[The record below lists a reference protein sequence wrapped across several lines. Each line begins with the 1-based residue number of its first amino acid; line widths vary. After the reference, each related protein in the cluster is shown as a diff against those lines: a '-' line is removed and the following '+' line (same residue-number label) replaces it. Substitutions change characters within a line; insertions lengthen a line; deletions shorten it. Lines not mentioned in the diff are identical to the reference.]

1 MRGVLIIGGGTAGT
15 SAALSLADRG
25 IPCTIVE
32 RSPRLGGVASDLAC
46 KGRVQCVNCDVCM
59 STERVPQLFRSELIK
74 IVTSSEVSTI
84 ERDLGMYRVGVV
96 PCRSIDPMSCNGCGD
111 CAGVCPAK
119 AIEASPGK
127 EGTWRVVT
135 SSCPFPIEECPSCVD
150 VCSQDAIRTGQA
162 AFELLVDVI
171 IVAVGNEAFDVK
183 MDRRLGYGLVNGVIS
198 GLDAESELNQRGSLD
213 RMCGGMPPK
222 SVAFIQCVGSRG
234 RPGSEQ
240 CSKVCCKYSMKL
252 AQSLRAGDQN
262 LEMTFFMM
270 DWRRYA
276 AEDSITAWG
285 RSDPRL
291 TLLRSRPAEIVSG
304 TDGRP
309 SVRYAL
315 ATDDTVA
322 EKEFD
327 LVILSIGLM
336 PSGSGREIAGSL
348 GVRQS
353 PQGYFMSEGNPG
365 RMTDAKGLFFCGSC
379 AGPKDIEECV
389 MDGAIAAAKANTYLE
404 GLKWQ
409 KG

>member
-1 MRGVLIIGGGTAGT
+1 
-15 SAALSLADRG
+15 
-25 IPCTIVE
+25 
-32 RSPRLGGVASDLAC
+32 
-46 KGRVQCVNCDVCM
+46 
-59 STERVPQLFRSELIK
+59 
-74 IVTSSEVSTI
+74 
-84 ERDLGMYRVGVV
+84 MYRVGVV
-96 PCRSIDPMSCNGCGD
+96 PCRSIDPMSCNDCGD
-111 CAGVCPAK
+111 CSVVCPPK
-119 AIEASPGK
+119 AIEVLPGK
-127 EGTWRVVT
+127 KGSWRVMT
-135 SSCPFPIEECPSCVD
+135 SSCPFPIEECASCVD

-162 AFELLVDVI
+162 ACELMVDAI
-171 IVAVGNEAFDVK
+171 IVAVGNEAFDAK
-183 MDRRLGYGLVNGVIS
+183 MDHRLGYGLVNGVIT
-198 GLDAESELNQRGSLD
+198 GLDAESEVNQNGSLD
-213 RMCGGMPPK
+213 RICGGRPPK

-252 AQSLRAGDQN
+252 AQSLRAWDPN
-262 LEMTFFMM
+262 LEITFFMM

-276 AEDSITAWG
+276 AEDSIVAWG
-285 RSDPRL
+285 LSDPHL

-304 TDGRP
+304 SDGRP

-322 EKEFD
+322 EKGFD

-336 PSGSGREIAGSL
+336 PSASGREIAGSL

-389 MDGAIAAAKANTYLE
+389 MDGSIIAAKASTYLE
-404 GLKWQ
+404 SLK
-409 KG
+409 